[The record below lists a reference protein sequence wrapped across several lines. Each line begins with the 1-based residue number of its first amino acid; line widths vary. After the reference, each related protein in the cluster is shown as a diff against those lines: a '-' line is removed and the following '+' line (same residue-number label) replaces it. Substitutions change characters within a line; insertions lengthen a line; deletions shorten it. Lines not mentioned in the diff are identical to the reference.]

1 MSSSASSLA
10 EAFPLARSS
19 GSSSRPN
26 GQSQSQRGIP
36 MMRVSDGSVNH
47 DWPRRCSKSITEFPN
62 EPYEVIVPIPVSI
75 KQDALEDFTASFVR
89 ANIAMTG
96 NTLNDAWT
104 SLAAHI
110 LDVFEMLTEHPQEKL
125 GRGPRQQLEILR
137 QHIRER

>member
-19 GSSSRPN
+19 GSSPRPN
-26 GQSQSQRGIP
+26 GQSQSQRGIS
-36 MMRVSDGSVNH
+36 MVRVSDGSANQ

-62 EPYEVIVPIPVSI
+62 EPYELIVPIPVSI

-96 NTLNDAWT
+96 NSLNDAWT

-125 GRGPRQQLEILR
+125 GHGPRQQLEILR

>member
-1 MSSSASSLA
+1 MSSNASSLA
-10 EAFPLARSS
+10 EVFPFVKPS
-19 GSSSRPN
+19 GSSARLN
-26 GQSQSQRGIP
+26 GQSQSQRGISVV
-36 MMRVSDGSVNH
+36 RESDGSVNH

-75 KQDALEDFTASFVR
+75 KQDALDDFTASFVR

-137 QHIRER
+137 QHIKER

>member
-1 MSSSASSLA
+1 MALPTDA
-10 EAFPLARSS
+10 EYLRD
-19 GSSSRPN
+19 
-26 GQSQSQRGIP
+26 
-36 MMRVSDGSVNH
+36 SDGSVNH

-62 EPYEVIVPIPVSI
+62 EPYEVMVPIPVSI

-96 NTLNDAWT
+96 NTLNDAWS

-110 LDVFEMLTEHPQEKL
+110 LDVFEMLTEHPQENL
-125 GRGPRQQLEILR
+125 GRGPRQQLDILK